1 MWSQMGRS
9 ITMNKASEGDG
20 IPAELLKILKDNAVK
35 YTHGGYMLMY
45 GKTNKIL

>member
-1 MWSQMGRS
+1 
-9 ITMNKASEGDG
+9 MNKGDG

-45 GKTNKIL
+45 GKTNTIL